1 MPGDP
6 SIGPS
11 APNNAMAAI
20 LNGSLEGFEPH
31 QLSAEEL
38 PQRLQVEPAQGLLTG
53 EARRRLAE
61 QGPNELTERSARTPW
76 AILWDQLSATMVLVL
91 LAAAVISFALRDAKD
106 AIAILAIVVL
116 NAALGFVQEYRAE
129 KAMAALKKLAVP
141 SVTVRRDGQVQSVP
155 ARDLVRGDVV
165 YLEAGNLV
173 GADCRLL
180 EAESLC
186 VDEAALTG
194 ESMPVEK
201 VARVCLEGSVPL
213 AERRNMVYL
222 GTAVQEGH
230 ATAIVTHTGMRTA
243 LGRIAG
249 LLQQVKRE
257 PTPLQR
263 RLDRFGRSMALASL
277 ALIGIIVVFG
287 LLRGEEIRLM
297 FLTAVSMAVAV
308 VPEGLPAVVTIA
320 LALGARRMLKRHAL
334 IRRLPAVESL
344 GSVTVICTDKT
355 GTLTKNRMAVTTL
368 LSGEHEIAF
377 ASAAASSISSQ
388 SECAL
393 LMLGATLCNNAR
405 LEAETGGQLRAI
417 GDPTE
422 SALVLAAA
430 QAGLLEP
437 ALKFP
442 RVAEW
447 PFDSRRKRMTT
458 VHQLPAS
465 EPALSG
471 VIGSALPLLS
481 LDKRFAAFSKGAV
494 EGLLAVCDRWLQNER
509 AVPLTDDARR
519 ELTAASERLAACG
532 HRVLGVTYRGLDVL
546 PEHGQL
552 ERGLVFVG
560 MIGLADPP
568 RADAKTAVSRCQT
581 AGVRPVMITGD
592 HPMTAR
598 HIAQAVGIE
607 GRLLSGPE
615 LDRMPTAE
623 LEARANEVS
632 VYARV
637 VPEQKLKIVQALQSR
652 GHLVAMTGD
661 GVNDAPALKKADIG
675 VAMGLTGTD
684 VAKEAADLV
693 LLDDDFST
701 LVAAVEEG
709 RAIYDNIRKFIR
721 YVLAGNVG
729 EIFVMLFGP
738 LLGMPLPLLPLQI
751 LWINLVTD
759 GASGLALSVEPPE
772 RDAMRRP
779 PYPPAEGVLDRGIAT
794 HIVWVGTLMGL
805 IPLSAGWYYWEHHDP
820 AWQSMVFSLLTFGQ
834 IFQTLA
840 AHSWSDSAFASGR
853 RPTRVLIFSVSLTLA
868 STLAILYVP
877 FLQRVFGTRALSP
890 GDLLV
895 SLILSTVVFWSIEL
909 EKFFKRRH

>member
-1 MPGDP
+1 MPNLLRSDLLLKD
-6 SIGPS
+6 
-11 APNNAMAAI
+11 AMPAI
-20 LNGSLEGFEPH
+20 LNGSLKTFEPH

-38 PQRLQVEPAQGLLTG
+38 PRRLQVDPAQGLSIE

-76 AILWDQLSATMVLVL
+76 VILWDQLSATMVVVL
-91 LAAAVISFALRDAKD
+91 LAAAAISFALRDAKD

-129 KAMAALKKLAVP
+129 KAMAALKRLAVP
-141 SVTVRRDGQVQSVP
+141 SVTVRRDGRLQFVP
-155 ARDLVRGDVV
+155 ARDLVRGDVLC
-165 YLEAGNLV
+165 LEEGNLV

-180 EAESLC
+180 EAESLY

-201 VARVCLEGSVPL
+201 VADMCLQGSVPL
-213 AERRNMVYL
+213 ADRRNMIYL
-222 GTAVQEGH
+222 GTAVREGR
-230 ATAIVTHTGMRTA
+230 AMAVVTHTGMQTE

-249 LLQQVKRE
+249 MLQQVKRE
-257 PTPLQR
+257 ATPLQR
-263 RLDRFGRSMALASL
+263 RLDRFGRSMAVGSL
-277 ALIGIIVVFG
+277 ALVGIILIFG
-287 LLRGEEIRLM
+287 LLHGEEVRLM

-320 LALGARRMLKRHAL
+320 LALGAQRMLKRQAL

-355 GTLTKNRMAVTTL
+355 GTLTENHMAVSTVIA
-368 LSGEHEIAF
+368 GGHEIAF
-377 ASAAASSISSQ
+377 ASADPSISSQ
-388 SECAL
+388 PECAP
-393 LMLGATLCNNAR
+393 LMLGAALCNNAR
-405 LEAETGGQLRAI
+405 IEPEKGGKLRVI

-422 SALVLAAA
+422 SALLLAAA
-430 QAGLLEP
+430 QAGMREP
-437 ALKFP
+437 GLKFP

-447 PFDSRRKRMTT
+447 PFDSGRKRMTT
-458 VHQLPAS
+458 VHRLPAS
-465 EPALSG
+465 ERGLSSPVGTALR
-471 VIGSALPLLS
+471 LLS
-481 LDKRFAAFSKGAV
+481 LDTRFVTFSKGAV
-494 EGLLAVCDRWLQNER
+494 EGLLALCDRWLQNQNV
-509 AVPLTDDARR
+509 VPLTDSALRD
-519 ELTAASERLAACG
+519 LTAAGERLAAYG
-532 HRVLGVTYRGLDVL
+532 HRVLGVAYRGLEAL
-546 PEHGQL
+546 PEKEQL
-552 ERGLVFVG
+552 ERNLIFVG
-560 MIGLADPP
+560 LIGLADPP
-568 RADAKTAVSRCQT
+568 RADAKTAVNRCQA
-581 AGVRPVMITGD
+581 AGIRSIMITGD
-592 HPMTAR
+592 HPLTAY
-598 HIAQAVGIE
+598 HVAQAVGIE
-607 GRLLSGPE
+607 GRLLSGPD
-615 LDRMPTAE
+615 LDRMPEGE
-623 LEARANEVS
+623 LEARVNEVS

-779 PYPPAEGVLDRGIAT
+779 PYPPTEGILDRRIAT
-794 HIVWVGTLMGL
+794 HIVWVGVLMGL
-805 IPLSAGWYYWEHHDP
+805 IPLCMGWYYWQHHH
-820 AWQSMVFSLLTFGQ
+820 AVWQSMVFSLLAFGQ

-840 AHSWSDSAFASGR
+840 AHSWSDSAFASVR
-853 RPTRVLIFSVSLTLA
+853 RPTLVLISSVSLTLA

-877 FLQRVFGTRALSP
+877 VLQRVFGTRALSL

-895 SLILSTVVFWSIEL
+895 SLILSTVVFWGMEL
-909 EKFFKRRH
+909 EKFIKRRHG

>member
-1 MPGDP
+1 MP
-6 SIGPS
+6 
-11 APNNAMAAI
+11 AI
-20 LNGSLEGFEPH
+20 FLNESLKGFEAH

-38 PQRLQVEPAQGLLTG
+38 PRRLRVDPAQGLSIQ

-76 AILWDQLSATMVLVL
+76 VILWDQLSATMVLVL
-91 LAAAVISFALRDAKD
+91 LTAAAISFALRDTKD

-129 KAMAALKKLAVP
+129 KAMAALKRLAVP
-141 SVTVRRDGQVQSVP
+141 SVTVRRDGRLQIVP
-155 ARDLVRGDVV
+155 ARDLVRGDVLC
-165 YLEAGNLV
+165 LEEGNLV

-201 VARVCLEGSVPL
+201 VAGLCLEGSVPL
-213 AERRNMVYL
+213 ADRRNMIYL
-222 GTAVQEGH
+222 GTAVREGR
-230 ATAIVTHTGMRTA
+230 ATAVVTHTGMQTE

-249 LLQQVKRE
+249 MLQQVKRE
-257 PTPLQR
+257 ATPLQR
-263 RLDRFGRSMALASL
+263 RLDRFGRSMAVASL
-277 ALIGIIVVFG
+277 ALVGIILVFG
-287 LLRGEEIRLM
+287 LLHGEEVRLM

-320 LALGARRMLKRHAL
+320 LALGAQRMLKRRAL

-355 GTLTKNRMAVTTL
+355 GTLTENRMAVSTVIT
-368 LSGEHEIAF
+368 GGHEIAF
-377 ASAAASSISSQ
+377 PSADPSTSSRP
-388 SECAL
+388 ECAL
-393 LMLGATLCNNAR
+393 LMLGAALCSNAR
-405 LEAETGGQLRAI
+405 IEPEKEGQLRVI

-422 SALVLAAA
+422 SALLLAGV
-430 QAGLLEP
+430 QAGMREP
-437 ALKFP
+437 GSKFP

-447 PFDSRRKRMTT
+447 PFDSGRKRMTT
-458 VHQLPAS
+458 VHRLPAS
-465 EPALSG
+465 ERTFSGAVWRALR
-471 VIGSALPLLS
+471 LLS
-481 LDKRFAAFSKGAV
+481 LDTRFVVFSKGAV
-494 EGLLAVCDRWLQNER
+494 EGLLPLCDRWLQNQNV
-509 AVPLTDDARR
+509 VPLTDSARR
-519 ELTAASERLAACG
+519 DLTAAGERLAACG
-532 HRVLGVTYRGLDVL
+532 HRVLGVAYRGLDAL
-546 PEHGQL
+546 PEKEQL
-552 ERGLVFVG
+552 ERGLIFVG
-560 MIGLADPP
+560 LIGLADPP
-568 RADAKTAVSRCQT
+568 RADAKTAVNRCQA
-581 AGVRPVMITGD
+581 AGIRPILITGD
-592 HPMTAR
+592 HPLTAY
-598 HIAQAVGIE
+598 HVAQAVGIE
-607 GRLLSGPE
+607 GRLLSGPD
-615 LDRMPTAE
+615 LDRMPEGE
-623 LEARANEVS
+623 LEACVNEVS

-652 GHLVAMTGD
+652 NHLVAMTGD
-661 GVNDAPALKKADIG
+661 GVNDAPALKKANIG

-738 LLGMPLPLLPLQI
+738 LFGMPLPLLPLQI

-779 PYPPAEGVLDRGIAT
+779 PYPPAEGIIDRRIAT

-805 IPLSAGWYYWEHHDP
+805 IPLCTGWYYWQHDHP
-820 AWQSMVFSLLTFGQ
+820 VWQSMVFSLLAFGQ

-840 AHSWSDSAFASGR
+840 AHSWSDSAFAFVR
-853 RPTRVLIFSVSLTLA
+853 RPTLVLICSVSLTLT
-868 STLAILYVP
+868 STLAILYIP

-890 GDLLV
+890 GELLV
-895 SLILSTVVFWSIEL
+895 SLILSTAVFWSMEL
-909 EKFFKRRH
+909 EKFFKRRRR

>member
-1 MPGDP
+1 MP
-6 SIGPS
+6 
-11 APNNAMAAI
+11 AI
-20 LNGSLEGFEPH
+20 FLNESLKGFEAH

-38 PQRLQVEPAQGLLTG
+38 PRRLRVDPAQGLSIQ

-76 AILWDQLSATMVLVL
+76 VILWDQLSATMVLVL
-91 LAAAVISFALRDAKD
+91 LTAAAISFALRDTKD

-129 KAMAALKKLAVP
+129 KAMAALKRLAVP
-141 SVTVRRDGQVQSVP
+141 SVTVRRDGRLQIVP
-155 ARDLVRGDVV
+155 ARDLVRGDVLC
-165 YLEAGNLV
+165 LEEGNLV

-201 VARVCLEGSVPL
+201 VAGLCLEGSVPL
-213 AERRNMVYL
+213 ADRRNMIYL
-222 GTAVQEGH
+222 GTAVREGR
-230 ATAIVTHTGMRTA
+230 ATAVVTHTGMQTE

-249 LLQQVKRE
+249 MLQQVKRE
-257 PTPLQR
+257 ATPLQR
-263 RLDRFGRSMALASL
+263 RLDRFGRSMAVASL
-277 ALIGIIVVFG
+277 ALVGIILVFG
-287 LLRGEEIRLM
+287 LLHGEEVRLM

-320 LALGARRMLKRHAL
+320 LALGAQRMLKRRAL

-355 GTLTKNRMAVTTL
+355 GTLTENRMAVSTVIT
-368 LSGEHEIAF
+368 GGHEIAF
-377 ASAAASSISSQ
+377 PSADPSTSSRP
-388 SECAL
+388 ECAL
-393 LMLGATLCNNAR
+393 LMLGAALCSNAR
-405 LEAETGGQLRAI
+405 IEPEKEGQLRVI

-422 SALVLAAA
+422 SALLLAGV
-430 QAGLLEP
+430 QAGMREP
-437 ALKFP
+437 GSKFP

-447 PFDSRRKRMTT
+447 PFDSGRKRMTT
-458 VHQLPAS
+458 VHRLPAS
-465 EPALSG
+465 ERTFSGAVWRALR
-471 VIGSALPLLS
+471 LLS
-481 LDKRFAAFSKGAV
+481 LDTRFVVFSKGAV
-494 EGLLAVCDRWLQNER
+494 EGLLPLCDRWLQNQNV
-509 AVPLTDDARR
+509 VPLTDSARR
-519 ELTAASERLAACG
+519 DLTAAGERLAACG
-532 HRVLGVTYRGLDVL
+532 HRVLGVAYRGLDAL
-546 PEHGQL
+546 PEKEQL
-552 ERGLVFVG
+552 ERGLIFVG
-560 MIGLADPP
+560 LIGLADPP
-568 RADAKTAVSRCQT
+568 RADAKTAVNRCQA
-581 AGVRPVMITGD
+581 AGIRPILITGD
-592 HPMTAR
+592 HPLTAY
-598 HIAQAVGIE
+598 HVAQAVGIE
-607 GRLLSGPE
+607 GRLLSGPD
-615 LDRMPTAE
+615 LDRMPEGE
-623 LEARANEVS
+623 LEACVNEVS

-652 GHLVAMTGD
+652 NHLVAMTGD
-661 GVNDAPALKKADIG
+661 GVNDAPALKKANIG

-738 LLGMPLPLLPLQI
+738 LFGMPLPLLPLQI

-779 PYPPAEGVLDRGIAT
+779 PYPPAEGIIDRRIAT

-805 IPLSAGWYYWEHHDP
+805 IPLCTGWYYWQHDHP
-820 AWQSMVFSLLTFGQ
+820 VWQSMVFSLLAFGQ

-840 AHSWSDSAFASGR
+840 AHSWSDSAFASVR
-853 RPTRVLIFSVSLTLA
+853 RPTLVLICSVSLTLT
-868 STLAILYVP
+868 STLAILYIP

-890 GDLLV
+890 GELLV
-895 SLILSTVVFWSIEL
+895 SLILSTAVFWSMEL
-909 EKFFKRRH
+909 EKFFKRRRR

>member
-1 MPGDP
+1 MSLPNAP
-6 SIGPS
+6 PERLGPS
-11 APNNAMAAI
+11 FGTNSRP
-20 LNGSLEGFEPH
+20 
-31 QLSAEEL
+31 
-38 PQRLQVEPAQGLLTG
+38 
-53 EARRRLAE
+53 
-61 QGPNELTERSARTPW
+61 PW
-76 AILWDQLSATMVLVL
+76 CWCSWPPRA
-91 LAAAVISFALRDAKD
+91 ISFALRDAKD

-141 SVTVRRDGQVQSVP
+141 SVTVRRNGQIQSVP
-155 ARDLVRGDVV
+155 ARDLVRGDVL

-186 VDEAALTG
+186 MDEAALTG

-201 VARVCLEGSVPL
+201 VARLCLEGSIPL

-222 GTAVQEGH
+222 GTAVREGH
-230 ATAIVTHTGMRTA
+230 AIAIVTHTGMRTE

-263 RLDRFGRSMALASL
+263 RLDRFGRSMAVASL

-297 FLTAVSMAVAV
+297 FLTGVSMAVAV

-320 LALGARRMLKRHAL
+320 LALGARRMLKHHAL

-355 GTLTKNRMAVTTL
+355 GTLTENRMAVTTL
-368 LSGEHEIAF
+368 VAGGHEIAF
-377 ASAAASSISSQ
+377 ASAASAISSQ
-388 SECAL
+388 PECAL
-393 LMLGATLCNNAR
+393 LLLGAALCNNAR
-405 LEAETGGQLRAI
+405 LEPGKGGGPRAI

-422 SALVLAAA
+422 SALLMAAA

-447 PFDSRRKRMTT
+447 AFDSARKRMTT
-458 VHQLPAS
+458 VHRLPS
-465 EPALSG
+465 NESALSG
-471 VIGSALPLLS
+471 IIATAWPLLS
-481 LDKRFAAFSKGAV
+481 LDTRFAVFSKGAV
-494 EGLLAVCDRWLQNER
+494 ESLLAVCDRWVQNGR
-509 AVPLTDDARR
+509 TVPLTDGARR
-519 ELTAASERLAACG
+519 DLTAASERLAACG
-532 HRVLGVTYRGLDVL
+532 HRVLGVTYRGLDVVL
-546 PEHGQL
+546 PEDEQL
-552 ERGLVFVG
+552 ERGLAFVG

-568 RADAKTAVSRCQT
+568 RADAKAAVGRCQT

-607 GRLLSGPE
+607 GSLLIGPE
-615 LDRMPTAE
+615 LDRMPAGE
-623 LEARANEVS
+623 LEARVNEVS

-738 LLGMPLPLLPLQI
+738 LLSMPLPLLPLQI

-779 PYPPAEGVLDRGIAT
+779 PYPPSGGILDRGIAT
-794 HIVWVGTLMGL
+794 HIVWVGMLMGL
-805 IPLSAGWYYWEHHDP
+805 ISLCGGWLYWQFHHP
-820 AWQSMVFSLLTFGQ
+820 AWQSMVFSLLAFGQ

-853 RPTRVLIFSVSLTLA
+853 RPTRVLILSISLTMI

-895 SLILSTVVFWSIEL
+895 SLILSTVVFWSMEV
-909 EKFFKRRH
+909 EKFFKRRHRSLGVAL

>member
-1 MPGDP
+1 MP
-6 SIGPS
+6 
-11 APNNAMAAI
+11 AI
-20 LNGSLEGFEPH
+20 LNGSLESFEPH

-38 PQRLQVEPAQGLLTG
+38 PQRLQVEPAQGLSTE

-91 LAAAVISFALRDAKD
+91 LAAAAISFALRDAKD

-155 ARDLVRGDVV
+155 ARDLVRGDLL

-173 GADCRLL
+173 AADYRLL
-180 EAESLC
+180 DAESLR

-201 VARVCLEGSVPL
+201 VAGVCLEGSVPL

-222 GTAVQEGH
+222 GTAVREGH
-230 ATAIVTHTGMRTA
+230 AIAVVTHTGMRTE

-249 LLQQVKRE
+249 LLQRVKRE

-263 RLDRFGRSMALASL
+263 RLDRFGRSMAVASL
-277 ALIGIIVVFG
+277 GLIGIIVVFG
-287 LLRGEEIRLM
+287 LLHGEEIRLM

-308 VPEGLPAVVTIA
+308 VPEGLPAGVTIA
-320 LALGARRMLKRHAL
+320 LALGARRMLKRQAL

-355 GTLTKNRMAVTTL
+355 GTLTENRMAVTAL
-368 LSGEHEIAF
+368 MAGGHEIAF
-377 ASAAASSISSQ
+377 ASAAPSISSQ
-388 SECAL
+388 PECAL
-393 LMLGATLCNNAR
+393 LMLGAALCNNAR
-405 LEAETGGQLRAI
+405 LEPEKGGQLRAI

-447 PFDSRRKRMTT
+447 AFDSGRKRMTT
-458 VHQLPAS
+458 VHRLPANES
-465 EPALSG
+465 SLSG
-471 VIGSALPLLS
+471 MIGTVWPLLS

-509 AVPLTDDARR
+509 AVPLTDSARR
-519 ELTAASERLAACG
+519 DLTAASERLAGCG
-532 HRVLGVTYRGLDVL
+532 HRVLGVAYRGLDVL
-546 PEHGQL
+546 PEHEQL

-568 RADAKTAVSRCQT
+568 RADAKTAVSRCQA

-598 HIAQAVGIE
+598 HIAQVVGIE
-607 GRLLSGPE
+607 GRLLSGPD
-615 LDRMPTAE
+615 LDRMPAGE
-623 LEARANEVS
+623 LETRANEVS
-632 VYARV
+632 VYA
-637 VPEQKLKIVQALQSR
+637 S
-652 GHLVAMTGD
+652 
-661 GVNDAPALKKADIG
+661 APK
-675 VAMGLTGTD
+675 
-684 VAKEAADLV
+684 
-693 LLDDDFST
+693 
-701 LVAAVEEG
+701 
-709 RAIYDNIRKFIR
+709 
-721 YVLAGNVG
+721 
-729 EIFVMLFGP
+729 P
-738 LLGMPLPLLPLQI
+738 
-751 LWINLVTD
+751 
-759 GASGLALSVEPPE
+759 
-772 RDAMRRP
+772 RP
-779 PYPPAEGVLDRGIAT
+779 PGGHDRRR
-794 HIVWVGTLMGL
+794 
-805 IPLSAGWYYWEHHDP
+805 
-820 AWQSMVFSLLTFGQ
+820 GQ
-834 IFQTLA
+834 
-840 AHSWSDSAFASGR
+840 
-853 RPTRVLIFSVSLTLA
+853 
-868 STLAILYVP
+868 
-877 FLQRVFGTRALSP
+877 
-890 GDLLV
+890 
-895 SLILSTVVFWSIEL
+895 
-909 EKFFKRRH
+909 

>member
-1 MPGDP
+1 MPT
-6 SIGPS
+6 IV
-11 APNNAMAAI
+11 
-20 LNGSLEGFEPH
+20 NGSPKGFEPY

-38 PQRLQVEPAQGLLTG
+38 SRRLQVDPTVGLLTD

-76 AILWDQLSATMVLVL
+76 VILWDQLSATMVLVL
-91 LAAAVISFALRDAKD
+91 LAAAAISFALRDTKD
-106 AIAILAIVVL
+106 AVAILAIVVL

-129 KAMAALKKLAVP
+129 KAIAALKKLAVP
-141 SVTVRRDGQVQSVP
+141 SVTVRRDGRVQFVP
-155 ARDLVRGDVV
+155 ARDLVRGDILC
-165 YLEAGNLV
+165 LEEGNLV

-180 EAESLC
+180 EAESLY

-194 ESMPVEK
+194 ESIPVEK
-201 VARVCLEGSVPL
+201 VARLCLEDSVPL
-213 AERRNMVYL
+213 AERRNMIYL
-222 GTAVQEGH
+222 GTAVREGR
-230 ATAIVTHTGMRTA
+230 ATAIVTHTGMQTE

-249 LLQQVKRE
+249 MLQQVKRE
-257 PTPLQR
+257 ATPLQR
-263 RLDRFGRSMALASL
+263 RLDRFGRSMAVASL
-277 ALIGIIVVFG
+277 ALVGIILVFG
-287 LLRGEEIRLM
+287 LLHGEEVRLM

-320 LALGARRMLKRHAL
+320 LALGAQRMLKRQAL

-355 GTLTKNRMAVTTL
+355 GTLTENRMAVSTVIA
-368 LSGEHEIAF
+368 GGNEIAF
-377 ASAAASSISSQ
+377 ASASSSISSQ
-388 SECAL
+388 PGCAL
-393 LMLGATLCNNAR
+393 LMLGAALCNNTR
-405 LEAETGGQLRAI
+405 LELEKGGQLRAI

-422 SALVLAAA
+422 SALLLAAV
-430 QAGLLEP
+430 QAGLREP
-437 ALKFP
+437 ALKLE

-447 PFDSRRKRMTT
+447 PFDSKRKRMTT
-458 VHQLPAS
+458 VHRLSAS
-465 EPALSG
+465 EQVLSG
-471 VIGSALPLLS
+471 AVRAALPLL
-481 LDKRFAAFSKGAV
+481 LPDTRFVAFSKGAV
-494 EGLLAVCDRWLQNER
+494 EGLLALCDRWLQNEG
-509 AVPLTDDARR
+509 AVPLTDGARR
-519 ELTAASERLAACG
+519 DLTAAGERLAACG
-532 HRVLGVTYRGLDVL
+532 HRVLGVTYRGLDAL
-546 PEHGQL
+546 PEKEQL
-552 ERGLVFVG
+552 ERCLVFVG
-560 MIGLADPP
+560 LIGLADLP
-568 RADAKTAVSRCQT
+568 RADAKTAVHRCQA
-581 AGVRPVMITGD
+581 AGIRPIMITGD
-592 HPMTAR
+592 HPMTAS
-598 HIAQAVGIE
+598 HVAQAVGIE
-607 GRLLSGPE
+607 GRLLSGSD
-615 LDRMPTAE
+615 LDRMPEGE
-623 LEARANEVS
+623 LEARVNEVS

-637 VPEQKLKIVQALQSR
+637 IPEQKLKIVQALQSR

-738 LLGMPLPLLPLQI
+738 MLGMPLPLLPLQI

-779 PYPPAEGVLDRGIAT
+779 PYPPAEGILDRRIAT

-805 IPLSAGWYYWEHHDP
+805 IPLSAGWYYWQHHHP
-820 AWQSMVFSLLTFGQ
+820 VWQSMVFSLLAFGQ

-840 AHSWSDSAFASGR
+840 AHSWSDSAFASIR
-853 RPTRVLIFSVSLTLA
+853 RPTLALICSISLTLI

-877 FLQRVFGTRALSP
+877 FLQRVFGTRALSS

-909 EKFFKRRH
+909 EKLFKRHLR

>member
-1 MPGDP
+1 M
-6 SIGPS
+6 SCLSRLGPS
-11 APNNAMAAI
+11 AQSNAMPAI
-20 LNGSLEGFEPH
+20 LNGPLEGFEPH

-38 PQRLQVEPAQGLLTG
+38 PRRLQVDPAQGLLTE

-76 AILWDQLSATMVLVL
+76 AILWDQLSSTMVLVL
-91 LAAAVISFALRDAKD
+91 LAAAAISFALRDAKD

-116 NAALGFVQEYRAE
+116 NATLGFVQEYRAE

-141 SVTVRRDGQVQSVP
+141 NATVRRDGQVQSVP
-155 ARDLVRGDVV
+155 ARDLVRGDVL

-201 VARVCLEGSVPL
+201 VARLCLEGSVPL

-222 GTAVQEGH
+222 GTAVREGR
-230 ATAIVTHTGMRTA
+230 ATAVVTHTGMQTE

-257 PTPLQR
+257 ATPLQR
-263 RLDRFGRSMALASL
+263 RLNRFGRSMAIASL

-287 LLRGEEIRLM
+287 LLRGEEVRLM

-320 LALGARRMLKRHAL
+320 LALGAQRMLKRQAL

-355 GTLTKNRMAVTTL
+355 GTLTENRMAVTTL
-368 LSGEHEIAF
+368 IAGGHEIAF
-377 ASAAASSISSQ
+377 ASAASSISSQ
-388 SECAL
+388 PECAL
-393 LMLGATLCNNAR
+393 LMLGAALCNDAR
-405 LEAETGGQLRAI
+405 LEPEKGGQLRAI

-422 SALVLAAA
+422 SALIVAAA
-430 QAGLLEP
+430 QAGLREP
-437 ALKFP
+437 ALNFP

-447 PFDSRRKRMTT
+447 PFDSGRKRMTT
-458 VHQLPAS
+458 VHRLPAS

-471 VIGSALPLLS
+471 VIGAAWPLLS
-481 LDKRFAAFSKGAV
+481 LDTRFAAFSKGAV
-494 EGLLAVCDRWLQNER
+494 EGLLALCDRWLQNER
-509 AVPLTDDARR
+509 TVPLTDGARR
-519 ELTAASERLAACG
+519 DLTTASERLAACG
-532 HRVLGVTYRGLDVL
+532 HRVLGLTYRGLDAL
-546 PEHGQL
+546 PEQEQL

-560 MIGLADPP
+560 LIGLADPP
-568 RADAKTAVSRCQT
+568 RADAKTAVSRCQA
-581 AGVRPVMITGD
+581 AGIRPVMITGD
-592 HPMTAR
+592 HPMTAL
-598 HIAQAVGIE
+598 HVAQAVGIG

-615 LDRMPTAE
+615 LDRMPEGE
-623 LEARANEVS
+623 LEARVNEVS

-637 VPEQKLKIVQALQSR
+637 VPEQKLKIVQALQNR

-684 VAKEAADLV
+684 VAKEVADLV

-738 LLGMPLPLLPLQI
+738 LLGLPLPLLPLQI

-772 RDAMRRP
+772 RDAMLRP
-779 PYPPAEGVLDRGIAT
+779 PYPPAEGILDRGIAT
-794 HIVWVGTLMGL
+794 HIMWVGTLMGL
-805 IPLSAGWYYWEHHDP
+805 ISLCAG
-820 AWQSMVFSLLTFGQ
+820 
-834 IFQTLA
+834 
-840 AHSWSDSAFASGR
+840 
-853 RPTRVLIFSVSLTLA
+853 
-868 STLAILYVP
+868 
-877 FLQRVFGTRALSP
+877 
-890 GDLLV
+890 
-895 SLILSTVVFWSIEL
+895 TVHF
-909 EKFFKRRH
+909 

>member
-1 MPGDP
+1 V
-6 SIGPS
+6 PS
-11 APNNAMAAI
+11 AQMDAMPAI
-20 LNGSLEGFEPH
+20 LNGSLESFEPH

-38 PQRLQVEPAQGLLTG
+38 PQRLQVKPAQGLLTE

-91 LAAAVISFALRDAKD
+91 LAAAAISFALRDAKD

-141 SVTVRRDGQVQSVP
+141 SVTVRRDGQVQFVP
-155 ARDLVRGDVV
+155 ARDLVRGDVL

-173 GADCRLL
+173 AADCRLL
-180 EAESLC
+180 DAESLR

-201 VARVCLEGSVPL
+201 VAGVCLEGSVPL

-222 GTAVQEGH
+222 GTAVREGH
-230 ATAIVTHTGMRTA
+230 AIAVVTHTGMRTE

-249 LLQQVKRE
+249 LLQRVKRE

-263 RLDRFGRSMALASL
+263 RLDRFGRSMAVASL
-277 ALIGIIVVFG
+277 GLIGIIVVFG
-287 LLRGEEIRLM
+287 LLHGEEIRLM

-320 LALGARRMLKRHAL
+320 LALGARRMLKRQAL

-355 GTLTKNRMAVTTL
+355 GTLTENRMAVTALMT
-368 LSGEHEIAF
+368 GGHEIAF
-377 ASAAASSISSQ
+377 ASAAPAISSQ
-388 SECAL
+388 PECAL
-393 LMLGATLCNNAR
+393 LMLGAALCNNAR
-405 LEAETGGQLRAI
+405 LEPEKGGQLRAI

-447 PFDSRRKRMTT
+447 AFDSGRKRMTT
-458 VHQLPAS
+458 VHRLPANES
-465 EPALSG
+465 SLSG
-471 VIGSALPLLS
+471 MIGTVWPLLS
-481 LDKRFAAFSKGAV
+481 LDKRFAAFSKGAF

-509 AVPLTDDARR
+509 TVPLTDGARR
-519 ELTAASERLAACG
+519 DLTAASERLAGCG
-532 HRVLGVTYRGLDVL
+532 HRVLGVAYRGLDVL
-546 PEHGQL
+546 PEHEQL

-568 RADAKTAVSRCQT
+568 RADAKTAVSRCQA

-607 GRLLSGPE
+607 GRLLSGPD
-615 LDRMPTAE
+615 LDRMPAGE

-779 PYPPAEGVLDRGIAT
+779 PYPPAEGILDRRIAT
-794 HIVWVGTLMGL
+794 HIAWVGTLMGL
-805 IPLSAGWYYWEHHDP
+805 IPLCVGWYYWQHHDRD
-820 AWQSMVFSLLTFGQ
+820 WQSMVFSLLAFGQ

-840 AHSWSDSAFASGR
+840 AHSWTDSAFASGR
-853 RPTRVLIFSVSLTLA
+853 RPTLVLILSVSLTMA

-877 FLQRVFGTRALSP
+877 ILQRVFGTRALSSV
-890 GDLLV
+890 DLAV
-895 SLILSTVVFWSIEL
+895 TLILSTVVFWSMEL
-909 EKFFKRRH
+909 EKFFKRRHR

>member
-1 MPGDP
+1 MP
-6 SIGPS
+6 
-11 APNNAMAAI
+11 AI
-20 LNGSLEGFEPH
+20 LNGPLEGFEPH

-38 PQRLQVEPAQGLLTG
+38 PQRLQVDPAQGLLTE
-53 EARRRLAE
+53 EAQRRLAE
-61 QGPNELTERSARTPW
+61 QGPNELTERSTRTPW

-91 LAAAVISFALRDAKD
+91 LAAAAISFALRDAKD

-141 SVTVRRDGQVQSVP
+141 SVTVRRDGQVQSIP
-155 ARDLVRGDVV
+155 ARDLVRGDIL

-173 GADCRLL
+173 GADCRLV

-201 VARVCLEGSVPL
+201 VARLCLEGSVPL

-222 GTAVQEGH
+222 GTAVREGH
-230 ATAIVTHTGMRTA
+230 AIAVVTHTGMRTE

-263 RLDRFGRSMALASL
+263 RLDRFGRSMAVASL

-320 LALGARRMLKRHAL
+320 LALGARRMLKRQAL

-355 GTLTKNRMAVTTL
+355 GTLTENRMAVTTL
-368 LSGEHEIAF
+368 IAGGHEIAF
-377 ASAAASSISSQ
+377 ASAASSISSQ
-388 SECAL
+388 PECAL
-393 LMLGATLCNNAR
+393 LMLGAALCNNAR
-405 LEAETGGQLRAI
+405 LEPETGGQLRAI

-422 SALVLAAA
+422 SALIVAAA
-430 QAGLLEP
+430 QAGLREP

-447 PFDSRRKRMTT
+447 PFDSGRKRMTT
-458 VHQLPAS
+458 VHRLPAS

-471 VIGSALPLLS
+471 VIGTVLPLLS
-481 LDKRFAAFSKGAV
+481 LDTRFAAFSKGAV

-509 AVPLTDDARR
+509 AVPLTDSTRR
-519 ELTAASERLAACG
+519 DLTAASERLAACG
-532 HRVLGVTYRGLDVL
+532 HRVLGVTYRGLDAL
-546 PEHGQL
+546 PEHSYL
-552 ERGLVFVG
+552 ERDLVFVG

-568 RADAKTAVSRCQT
+568 RSDAKTSVSRCQA

-598 HIAQAVGIE
+598 HVAQAVGIE

-615 LDRMPTAE
+615 LDRMPAGE
-623 LEARANEVS
+623 LEARVNEVS

-738 LLGMPLPLLPLQI
+738 LFGMPLPLLPLQI

-779 PYPPAEGVLDRGIAT
+779 PYPPAEGILDRGIAT
-794 HIVWVGTLMGL
+794 HIAWVGMLMGL
-805 IPLSAGWYYWEHHDP
+805 ISLCAGWFYWQSHHP
-820 AWQSMVFSLLTFGQ
+820 AWQSMVFSLLAFGQ

-853 RPTRVLIFSVSLTLA
+853 RPTRVLILSVGLTMA

-877 FLQRVFGTRALSP
+877 FMQQVFGTRALSP

-909 EKFFKRRH
+909 EKFFKRRHR

>member
-1 MPGDP
+1 MP
-6 SIGPS
+6 
-11 APNNAMAAI
+11 AI
-20 LNGSLEGFEPH
+20 LNGPLEGFEPH

-38 PQRLQVEPAQGLLTG
+38 PRRLQVDPAQGLLTE

-76 AILWDQLSATMVLVL
+76 AILWDQLSSTMVLVL
-91 LAAAVISFALRDAKD
+91 LAAAAISFALRDAKD

-141 SVTVRRDGQVQSVP
+141 NVTVRRDGQVQSVP
-155 ARDLVRGDVV
+155 ARDLVHGDVL

-201 VARVCLEGSVPL
+201 VARLRLEGSVPL
-213 AERRNMVYL
+213 AERLNMVYL
-222 GTAVQEGH
+222 GTAVREGR
-230 ATAIVTHTGMRTA
+230 ATAIVTHTGMQTE

-257 PTPLQR
+257 ATPLQR
-263 RLDRFGRSMALASL
+263 RLDRFGRLMAIASL

-287 LLRGEEIRLM
+287 LLRGEEVRLM
-297 FLTAVSMAVAV
+297 FLTGVSMAVAV

-320 LALGARRMLKRHAL
+320 LALGAQRMLKRQAL

-355 GTLTKNRMAVTTL
+355 GTLTENRMAVTTL
-368 LSGEHEIAF
+368 IAGGHEIAF
-377 ASAAASSISSQ
+377 ASAASSISSQ
-388 SECAL
+388 PECAL
-393 LMLGATLCNNAR
+393 LMLGAALCNDAR
-405 LEAETGGQLRAI
+405 LEPEKGGQLRAI

-422 SALVLAAA
+422 SALVVAAA
-430 QAGLLEP
+430 EAGLCEP
-437 ALKFP
+437 ALTFP
-442 RVAEW
+442 RITEW
-447 PFDSRRKRMTT
+447 PFDSGRKRMTT
-458 VHQLPAS
+458 VHRLPAS
-465 EPALSG
+465 ELALAG
-471 VIGSALPLLS
+471 TIGAAWPLLPL
-481 LDKRFAAFSKGAV
+481 DTRFAAFSKGAV
-494 EGLLAVCDRWLQNER
+494 EGLLALCDRWLQNER
-509 AVPLTDDARR
+509 TVPLTDGARR
-519 ELTAASERLAACG
+519 DLTTASERLAACG
-532 HRVLGVTYRGLDVL
+532 HRVLGVTYRGLDAL
-546 PEHGQL
+546 PEQEQL
-552 ERGLVFVG
+552 EHGLVFVG
-560 MIGLADPP
+560 LVGLADPP
-568 RADAKTAVSRCQT
+568 RADAKTAVSRCQA
-581 AGVRPVMITGD
+581 AGISPVMITGD
-592 HPMTAR
+592 HPMTAL
-598 HIAQAVGIE
+598 HVAQAVGIG

-615 LDRMPTAE
+615 LDRMPEGE
-623 LEARANEVS
+623 LEARVNEVS

-637 VPEQKLKIVQALQSR
+637 VPEQKLKIVQALQNR

-675 VAMGLTGTD
+675 VAMGLSGTD
-684 VAKEAADLV
+684 VAKEVADLV

-738 LLGMPLPLLPLQI
+738 LLGLPLPLLPLQI

-772 RDAMRRP
+772 RDAMLRP
-779 PYPPAEGVLDRGIAT
+779 PYPPAEGILDRGIAT
-794 HIVWVGTLMGL
+794 HIMWVGTLLGL
-805 IPLSAGWYYWEHHDP
+805 ISLCAGWYYWYHHHP
-820 AWQSMVFSLLTFGQ
+820 AWQSMVFSLLAFGQ
-834 IFQTLA
+834 IIQTLA

-853 RPTRVLIFSVSLTLA
+853 RPTRVLILSISLTMA

-895 SLILSTVVFWSIEL
+895 SLILSTVVFWSMEL
-909 EKFFKRRH
+909 EKFFKRRHR

>member
-1 MPGDP
+1 MDAMP
-6 SIGPS
+6 
-11 APNNAMAAI
+11 AI
-20 LNGSLEGFEPH
+20 LNGSLKGFEPH

-38 PQRLQVEPAQGLLTG
+38 PRRLQVDPAQGLLTE

-91 LAAAVISFALRDAKD
+91 LAAAAISFALRDAKD

-141 SVTVRRDGQVQSVP
+141 NATVRRDGQVQSVP
-155 ARDLVRGDVV
+155 ARDLVRGDVL

-201 VARVCLEGSVPL
+201 VARLCLEGSVPL

-222 GTAVQEGH
+222 GTAVREGR
-230 ATAIVTHTGMRTA
+230 ATAVVTHTGMQTE

-257 PTPLQR
+257 ATPLQR
-263 RLDRFGRSMALASL
+263 RLNRFGRSMAIASL

-287 LLRGEEIRLM
+287 LLRGEEVRLM

-320 LALGARRMLKRHAL
+320 LALGAQRMLKRQAL

-355 GTLTKNRMAVTTL
+355 GTLTENRMAVTTL
-368 LSGEHEIAF
+368 IAGGHEIAF
-377 ASAAASSISSQ
+377 ASAASSISSQ
-388 SECAL
+388 PECAL
-393 LMLGATLCNNAR
+393 LMLGAALCNDAR
-405 LEAETGGQLRAI
+405 LEPEKGGPLRAI

-422 SALVLAAA
+422 SALIVAAA
-430 QAGLLEP
+430 EAGLREP
-437 ALKFP
+437 ALTFP
-442 RVAEW
+442 RITEW
-447 PFDSRRKRMTT
+447 PFDSGRKRMTT
-458 VHQLPAS
+458 AHRLPAS

-471 VIGSALPLLS
+471 VIGAAWPLLS

-494 EGLLAVCDRWLQNER
+494 EGLLALCDRWLQNER
-509 AVPLTDDARR
+509 TVPLTDDARR
-519 ELTAASERLAACG
+519 DLTTASERLAACG

-546 PEHGQL
+546 PEHEHL
-552 ERGLVFVG
+552 ERGLVFLG

-568 RADAKTAVSRCQT
+568 RADAKTAVSRCQA
-581 AGVRPVMITGD
+581 AGIRPVMITGD
-592 HPMTAR
+592 HPMTAL
-598 HIAQAVGIE
+598 HVAQAVGIG

-615 LDRMPTAE
+615 LDRMPEGE
-623 LEARANEVS
+623 LEARVNEFS

-637 VPEQKLKIVQALQSR
+637 VPEQKLKIVQALQNR

-684 VAKEAADLV
+684 VAKEVADLV

-738 LLGMPLPLLPLQI
+738 LLGLPLPLLPLQI

-772 RDAMRRP
+772 RDAMLRP
-779 PYPPAEGVLDRGIAT
+779 PYPPAEGILDRGIAT
-794 HIVWVGTLMGL
+794 HIMWVGTLMGL
-805 IPLSAGWYYWEHHDP
+805 ISLCAGWYYWHHHHP
-820 AWQSMVFSLLTFGQ
+820 AWQSMVFSLLAFGQ
-834 IFQTLA
+834 IIQTLA

-853 RPTRVLIFSVSLTLA
+853 RPTRVLILSVSLTMA

-895 SLILSTVVFWSIEL
+895 SLILSTVVFWSMEL
-909 EKFFKRRH
+909 EKFFKRRHR

>member
-1 MPGDP
+1 MPT
-6 SIGPS
+6 IV
-11 APNNAMAAI
+11 
-20 LNGSLEGFEPH
+20 NGSPKGFEPY

-38 PQRLQVEPAQGLLTG
+38 SRRLQVDPTVGLLTD

-76 AILWDQLSATMVLVL
+76 VILWDQLSATMVLVL
-91 LAAAVISFALRDAKD
+91 LAAAAISFALRDTKD
-106 AIAILAIVVL
+106 AVAILAIVVL

-129 KAMAALKKLAVP
+129 KAIAALKKLAVP
-141 SVTVRRDGQVQSVP
+141 SVTVRRDGRVQFVP
-155 ARDLVRGDVV
+155 ARDLVRGDILC
-165 YLEAGNLV
+165 LEEGNLV

-180 EAESLC
+180 EAESLY

-194 ESMPVEK
+194 ESIPVEK
-201 VARVCLEGSVPL
+201 VARLCLEDSVPL
-213 AERRNMVYL
+213 AERRNMIYL
-222 GTAVQEGH
+222 GTAVREGR
-230 ATAIVTHTGMRTA
+230 ATAIVTHTGMQTE

-249 LLQQVKRE
+249 MLQQVKRE
-257 PTPLQR
+257 ATPLQR
-263 RLDRFGRSMALASL
+263 RLDRFGRSMAVASL
-277 ALIGIIVVFG
+277 ALVGIILVFG
-287 LLRGEEIRLM
+287 LLHGEEVRLM

-320 LALGARRMLKRHAL
+320 LALGAQRMLKRQAL

-355 GTLTKNRMAVTTL
+355 GTLTENRMAVSTVIA
-368 LSGEHEIAF
+368 GGNEIAF
-377 ASAAASSISSQ
+377 ASASSSISSQ
-388 SECAL
+388 PGCAL
-393 LMLGATLCNNAR
+393 LMLGAALCNNTR
-405 LEAETGGQLRAI
+405 LELEKGGQLRAI

-422 SALVLAAA
+422 SALLLAAV
-430 QAGLLEP
+430 QAGLREP
-437 ALKFP
+437 ALKLE

-447 PFDSRRKRMTT
+447 PFDSKRKRMTT
-458 VHQLPAS
+458 VHRLSAS
-465 EPALSG
+465 EQVLSG
-471 VIGSALPLLS
+471 AVRAALPLL
-481 LDKRFAAFSKGAV
+481 LPDTRFVAFSKGAV
-494 EGLLAVCDRWLQNER
+494 EGLLALCDRWLQNEG
-509 AVPLTDDARR
+509 AVPLTDGARR
-519 ELTAASERLAACG
+519 DLTAAGERLAACG
-532 HRVLGVTYRGLDVL
+532 HRVLGVTYRGLDAL
-546 PEHGQL
+546 PEKEQL
-552 ERGLVFVG
+552 ERCLVFVG
-560 MIGLADPP
+560 LIGLADLP
-568 RADAKTAVSRCQT
+568 RADAKTAVHRCQA
-581 AGVRPVMITGD
+581 AGIRPIMITGD
-592 HPMTAR
+592 HPMTAS
-598 HIAQAVGIE
+598 HVAQAVGIE
-607 GRLLSGPE
+607 GRLLSGSD
-615 LDRMPTAE
+615 LDRMPEGE
-623 LEARANEVS
+623 LEARVNEVS

-637 VPEQKLKIVQALQSR
+637 IPEQKLKIVQALQSR

-729 EIFVMLFGP
+729 EICVMLFGP

-779 PYPPAEGVLDRGIAT
+779 PYPPAEGILDRRIAT

-805 IPLSAGWYYWEHHDP
+805 IPLSAGWYYWQHHHP
-820 AWQSMVFSLLTFGQ
+820 VWQSMVFSLLAFGQ

-840 AHSWSDSAFASGR
+840 AHSWSDSAFTAVR
-853 RPTRVLIFSVSLTLA
+853 RPTLVLICSVSLTLA

-877 FLQRVFGTRALSP
+877 VLQRVFGTRALSP
-890 GDLLV
+890 DDLLV
-895 SLILSTVVFWSIEL
+895 SLMLSTAVFWSIEL
-909 EKFFKRRH
+909 EKFFKRRRRC

>member
-1 MPGDP
+1 MDLLK
-6 SIGPS
+6 
-11 APNNAMAAI
+11 A
-20 LNGSLEGFEPH
+20 FEPH
-31 QLSAEEL
+31 QLGAEEL
-38 PQRLQVEPAQGLLTG
+38 LRLLQVDPAPGLSTE

-91 LAAAVISFALRDAKD
+91 LAAAAISFALRDTKD
-106 AIAILAIVVL
+106 AIAILTIVVL
-116 NAALGFVQEYRAE
+116 NAVLGFVQEYRAE

-141 SVTVRRDGQVQSVP
+141 SVTVRRDGRVQFVP
-155 ARDLVRGDVV
+155 ARDLVRGDVLC
-165 YLEAGNLV
+165 LEAGNLV

-180 EAESLC
+180 EAESLY

-194 ESMPVEK
+194 ESIPVEK
-201 VARVCLEGSVPL
+201 LAQLCLEGSVPL

-222 GTAVQEGH
+222 GTAVREGR
-230 ATAIVTHTGMRTA
+230 AIAVVTHTGMQTE

-249 LLQQVKRE
+249 MLQQVKRE
-257 PTPLQR
+257 ATPLQR
-263 RLDRFGRSMALASL
+263 RLDRFGRFMAVASL
-277 ALIGIIVVFG
+277 ALIGIILVFG
-287 LLRGEEIRLM
+287 LLHGEGVRLM

-320 LALGARRMLKRHAL
+320 LALGAQRMLKRQAL

-355 GTLTKNRMAVTTL
+355 GTLTQGRMAVSTMIA
-368 LSGEHEIAF
+368 GGRQIAF
-377 ASAAASSISSQ
+377 ASAVPSISSRP
-388 SECAL
+388 ECAL
-393 LMLGATLCNNAR
+393 LLLGAALCNNAQPE
-405 LEAETGGQLRAI
+405 LEKGGQLSAI

-422 SALVLAAA
+422 SALLVATM
-430 QAGLLEP
+430 QAGLRET
-437 ALKFP
+437 ASKFP

-447 PFDSRRKRMTT
+447 PFDSGRKRMTT
-458 VHQLPAS
+458 VHRLPARGQV
-465 EPALSG
+465 LSG
-471 VIGSALPLLS
+471 AVGTALRLLS
-481 LDKRFAAFSKGAV
+481 PDTRFVAFSKGAV
-494 EGLLAVCDRWLQNER
+494 EGLLALCDRWLQNED
-509 AVPLTDDARR
+509 AAPLTDAARR
-519 ELTAASERLAACG
+519 SITAAGERLAACG
-532 HRVLGVTYRGLDVL
+532 HRVLGVTYRGLNTL
-546 PEHGQL
+546 PEKEQL
-552 ERGLVFVG
+552 ECGLIFVG
-560 MIGLADPP
+560 LIGLADPP
-568 RADAKTAVSRCQT
+568 RADAKTAVDRCQA
-581 AGVRPVMITGD
+581 AGIRPIMITGD
-592 HPMTAR
+592 HPMTAY
-598 HIAQAVGIE
+598 HVAQAVGIE
-607 GRLLSGPE
+607 GRLLSGSE
-615 LDRMPTAE
+615 LDRMPKGE
-623 LEARANEVS
+623 LETRVNEVS

-637 VPEQKLKIVQALQSR
+637 VPEQKLKIVRALQSR

-721 YVLAGNVG
+721 YVLAGNLG

-779 PYPPAEGVLDRGIAT
+779 PHPPAEGIVDRRIAT

-805 IPLSAGWYYWEHHDP
+805 IPLCTGWYYWQHHHP
-820 AWQSMVFSLLTFGQ
+820 VWQSMVFSLLAFGQ

-840 AHSWSDSAFASGR
+840 AHSWSDSAFASVR
-853 RPTRVLIFSVSLTLA
+853 RPTLILICSVSLSLT

-877 FLQRVFGTRALSP
+877 FLQRVFGTRALSS

-895 SLILSTVVFWSIEL
+895 SLILSTIVFWSMEL
-909 EKFFKRRH
+909 EKFFKRRYR

>member
-1 MPGDP
+1 MDAMP
-6 SIGPS
+6 
-11 APNNAMAAI
+11 AF
-20 LNGSLEGFEPH
+20 LNGSLKGFEPH

-38 PQRLQVEPAQGLLTG
+38 PRRLQVDPAQGLLTE

-91 LAAAVISFALRDAKD
+91 LAAAAISFALRDAKD

-116 NAALGFVQEYRAE
+116 NTVLGFAQEYRAE

-141 SVTVRRDGQVQSVP
+141 SVMVRRDGQVQSVL
-155 ARDLVRGDVV
+155 ARDLVRGDVL

-180 EAESLC
+180 EAESLR

-201 VARVCLEGSVPL
+201 VARLCLEGSVPL

-222 GTAVQEGH
+222 GTAVREGR
-230 ATAIVTHTGMRTA
+230 ATAVVTHTGMQTE

-249 LLQQVKRE
+249 MLQQVKRE
-257 PTPLQR
+257 ATPLQR
-263 RLDRFGRSMALASL
+263 RLDNFGRSMAVASL
-277 ALIGIIVVFG
+277 ALVAIILVFG
-287 LLRGEEIRLM
+287 LLHGEEVRLM

-320 LALGARRMLKRHAL
+320 LALGAQRMLKRHAL

-355 GTLTKNRMAVTTL
+355 GTLTENRMAVTTL
-368 LSGEHEIAF
+368 IAGGHEIAF
-377 ASAAASSISSQ
+377 APAASSISGQ
-388 SECAL
+388 PECVL
-393 LMLGATLCNNAR
+393 LMLGAALCNNAR
-405 LEAETGGQLRAI
+405 LEPEKGEQLRAI

-422 SALVLAAA
+422 SALVVAAA
-430 QAGLLEP
+430 QAGLRQP

-447 PFDSRRKRMTT
+447 PFDAGRKRMTT
-458 VHQLPAS
+458 VHRLPAS

-471 VIGSALPLLS
+471 VIGAARPLLL

-494 EGLLAVCDRWLQNER
+494 EGLLAICDRWLQNGR
-509 AVPLTDDARR
+509 AVSLTDGARR
-519 ELTAASERLAACG
+519 DLTAASERLAACG
-532 HRVLGVTYRGLDVL
+532 HRVLGVAYRALDAL
-546 PEHGQL
+546 PEKAQL
-552 ERGLVFVG
+552 ERDLVFVG
-560 MIGLADPP
+560 LVGLTDPP
-568 RADAKTAVSRCQT
+568 RADAKTAVSRCQA
-581 AGVRPVMITGD
+581 AGVRTVMITGD

-598 HIAQAVGIE
+598 YVAQAVGIG
-607 GRLLSGPE
+607 GRLVSGPE
-615 LDRMPTAE
+615 LDRMPEGE
-623 LEARANEVS
+623 LEARVNEVS

-661 GVNDAPALKKADIG
+661 GINDAPALKKADIG

-709 RAIYDNIRKFIR
+709 RVIYDNIRKFIR

-779 PYPPAEGVLDRGIAT
+779 PYPPAEGILGRGIAT

-805 IPLSAGWYYWEHHDP
+805 IPLCAGWFYWQHHDP
-820 AWQSMVFSLLTFGQ
+820 DWQSMVFSLLAFGQ

-853 RPTRVLIFSVSLTLA
+853 RPTRVLICSISLTLT
-868 STLAILYVP
+868 STLAILYMP

-895 SLILSTVVFWSIEL
+895 CLILSTVVFWSMEL
-909 EKFFKRRH
+909 EKFFKRRHR

>member
-1 MPGDP
+1 M
-6 SIGPS
+6 SCLSRLGPS
-11 APNNAMAAI
+11 AQSNAMPAI
-20 LNGSLEGFEPH
+20 LNGPLEGFEPH

-38 PQRLQVEPAQGLLTG
+38 PRRLQVDPARGLLTE

-76 AILWDQLSATMVLVL
+76 AILWDQLSSTMVLVL
-91 LAAAVISFALRDAKD
+91 LAAAAISFALRDAKD

-141 SVTVRRDGQVQSVP
+141 NATVRRDGQVQSVP
-155 ARDLVRGDVV
+155 ARDLVRGDVL

-201 VARVCLEGSVPL
+201 VARLCLEGSVPL

-222 GTAVQEGH
+222 GTAVREGR
-230 ATAIVTHTGMRTA
+230 ATAVVTHTGMQTE

-257 PTPLQR
+257 ATPLQR
-263 RLDRFGRSMALASL
+263 RLNRFGRSMAIASL

-287 LLRGEEIRLM
+287 LLRGEEVRLM

-320 LALGARRMLKRHAL
+320 LALGAQRMLKRQAL

-355 GTLTKNRMAVTTL
+355 GTLTENRMAVTTL
-368 LSGEHEIAF
+368 IAGGHEIAF
-377 ASAAASSISSQ
+377 ASAASSISSQ
-388 SECAL
+388 PECAL
-393 LMLGATLCNNAR
+393 LMLGAALCNDAR
-405 LEAETGGQLRAI
+405 LEPEKGGPLRAI

-422 SALVLAAA
+422 SALIVAAA
-430 QAGLLEP
+430 EAGLREP
-437 ALKFP
+437 ALTFP
-442 RVAEW
+442 RITEW
-447 PFDSRRKRMTT
+447 PFDSGRKRMTT
-458 VHQLPAS
+458 AHRLPAS

-471 VIGSALPLLS
+471 VIGAAWPLLS

-494 EGLLAVCDRWLQNER
+494 EGLLALCDRWLQNER
-509 AVPLTDDARR
+509 TVPLTDDARR
-519 ELTAASERLAACG
+519 DLTTASERLAACG

-546 PEHGQL
+546 PEHEQL
-552 ERGLVFVG
+552 ERGLVFLG

-568 RADAKTAVSRCQT
+568 RADAKTAVSRCQA
-581 AGVRPVMITGD
+581 AGIRPVMITGD
-592 HPMTAR
+592 HPMTAL
-598 HIAQAVGIE
+598 HVAQAVGIG

-615 LDRMPTAE
+615 LDRMPEGE
-623 LEARANEVS
+623 LEARVNEFS

-637 VPEQKLKIVQALQSR
+637 VPEQKLKIVQALQNR

-675 VAMGLTGTD
+675 VAMGLTCTD

-701 LVAAVEEG
+701 LVAAIEEG

-738 LLGMPLPLLPLQI
+738 LLGLPLPLLPLQI

-772 RDAMRRP
+772 RDAMLRP
-779 PYPPAEGVLDRGIAT
+779 PYPPAEGILDRGIAT
-794 HIVWVGTLMGL
+794 HIMWVGTLMGL
-805 IPLSAGWYYWEHHDP
+805 ISLCAGWYYWHHHHP
-820 AWQSMVFSLLTFGQ
+820 AWQSMVFSLLAFGQ
-834 IFQTLA
+834 IIQTLA

-853 RPTRVLIFSVSLTLA
+853 RPTRVLILSVSLTMA

-895 SLILSTVVFWSIEL
+895 SLILSTVVFWSMEL
-909 EKFFKRRH
+909 EKFFKRRHR

>member
-1 MPGDP
+1 MP
-6 SIGPS
+6 
-11 APNNAMAAI
+11 AI

-38 PQRLQVEPAQGLLTG
+38 PRWLQVDPAQGLLTE
-53 EARRRLAE
+53 EAQRRLAE

-91 LAAAVISFALRDAKD
+91 LAAAAISFALRDAKD

-116 NAALGFVQEYRAE
+116 NAALGFIQEYRAE

-141 SVTVRRDGQVQSVP
+141 SVTVRRDSRVQSIP

-180 EAESLC
+180 EAETLY

-201 VARVCLEGSVPL
+201 LARVCLEGSVPL

-222 GTAVQEGH
+222 GTAVREGH
-230 ATAIVTHTGMRTA
+230 AIAVVIHTGMRTE

-355 GTLTKNRMAVTTL
+355 GTLTENRMAVTTL
-368 LSGEHEIAF
+368 LAGEHEIAF
-377 ASAAASSISSQ
+377 APSASSISSQ
-388 SECAL
+388 PECAL
-393 LMLGATLCNNAR
+393 LMLGAALCNNAR

-422 SALVLAAA
+422 SALVMAAA

-447 PFDSRRKRMTT
+447 PFDSGRKRMTT
-458 VHQLPAS
+458 VHRLPAN

-471 VIGSALPLLS
+471 VIGTAWPLLS
-481 LDKRFAAFSKGAV
+481 LDTRFAAFSKGAV

-509 AVPLTDDARR
+509 AVPLTDDTRR
-519 ELTAASERLAACG
+519 ELTAAGERLAACG

-546 PEHGQL
+546 PEHEQL

-568 RADAKTAVSRCQT
+568 RADAKTAVSRCQA

-615 LDRMPTAE
+615 LDRMPAGE
-623 LEARANEVS
+623 LEASANEIS

-709 RAIYDNIRKFIR
+709 RAIYDNIRKFVR

-779 PYPPAEGVLDRGIAT
+779 PYPPAGGILDRGIAT
-794 HIVWVGTLMGL
+794 HIVWVGMLMGFISL
-805 IPLSAGWYYWEHHDP
+805 CAGWLYWQSHHP
-820 AWQSMVFSLLTFGQ
+820 AWQSMVFSLLAFGQ

-840 AHSWSDSAFASGR
+840 AHSWSDSAFAPGR
-853 RPTRVLIFSVSLTLA
+853 RPTRVLILSVSLTVTA
-868 STLAILYVP
+868 TLAILYVP
-877 FLQRVFGTRALSP
+877 FLQRVFGTRALSS

-895 SLILSTVVFWSIEL
+895 SLVLSTVVFWSMEL
-909 EKFFKRRH
+909 EKFFKRRHR